1 MQNFICQKI
10 HDEAKI
16 TMRRWNSKSTWSKN
30 TWGIQ
35 KQVLQAEKS
44 KIYLKLCFLREF
56 CLSKNV
62 VWFNGS
68 SYRKLIQKE
77 TKRSKWN
84 QTDNVQNLWQNLFQ
98 NCEFST
104 KICNKGPNNNSFR
117 QFQNLEMTILQRN
130 RLLCKFHFV
139 LGLIFFRC
147 LQKN

>member
-16 TMRRWNSKSTWSKN
+16 TKRRWKSKSTWSKN

-35 KQVLQAEKS
+35 KQVLQAKKS

-68 SYRKLIQKE
+68 AYRKLIQKE
-77 TKRSKWN
+77 TETFEMKPNGQCAKQVAKFIQKLRI
-84 QTDNVQNLWQNLFQ
+84 L
-98 NCEFST
+98 
-104 KICNKGPNNNSFR
+104 NKD
-117 QFQNLEMTILQRN
+117 L
-130 RLLCKFHFV
+130 
-139 LGLIFFRC
+139 
-147 LQKN
+147 